1 LKEIA
6 SQGKLTPALD
16 LQIATCWVKTAL
28 EDLYLPFR
36 PKRRTRA
43 AIARERGLE
52 PLAKRILQQPKVG
65 SPSKEGASAVDPAR
79 GVPDAESALAG
90 ARDIVAEWIAERG
103 DVRACVRHEYESRG
117 ILSCRV
123 TKDYAKSPTKY
134 EAYYGFREVAHRI
147 ASHRWLAIQRGESEG
162 VLRVSISID
171 EESTARAIER
181 IVPLVPDTP
190 FAGELR
196 MAARDSLARHLGSSL
211 ESELRAHLKVRA
223 DEGAVAVFAE
233 NLKGLLLAP
242 ALGRHMVVGL
252 DPGQRTGCKCV
263 VVDDTG
269 KLLEHCVFYLV
280 SGAGALDAAKEAL
293 VSIIARRKPFAIAV
307 GNGTHGRETA
317 AFARD
322 IVRHVGCET
331 VVVLVNESG
340 ASVYS
345 ASDVAREEFPDLDL
359 TVRGAVSIARRLQ
372 DPLSELVK
380 IEPKAIGVGQYQH
393 DIEPRLL
400 TQKLGEVV
408 ETCVNSVG
416 VELNMASAE
425 LLSHVAG
432 VGHSLAKR
440 IVLYRDGKG
449 AFRTRTELLDVPG
462 LGPKTFEQCAG
473 FVRIRGG
480 SHPLDASA
488 VHPERYGLVTR
499 IAADLAIRIEDMI
512 GRPDVLE
519 RVDWPSYVS
528 DEIGLATLDD
538 IRRELEKPGRDPR
551 AAFEPPSF
559 RDDVRTVD
567 DLAPGMEIDGIVT
580 NVTAFGAF
588 VDVGVHQDGL
598 VHVSQLADHFVK
610 NPHDVVKVGD
620 RIHVRVLEVDRVR
633 QRIALTAKS
642 M

>member
-1 LKEIA
+1 
-6 SQGKLTPALD
+6 
-16 LQIATCWVKTAL
+16 
-28 EDLYLPFR
+28 
-36 PKRRTRA
+36 
-43 AIARERGLE
+43 
-52 PLAKRILQQPKVG
+52 
-65 SPSKEGASAVDPAR
+65 
-79 GVPDAESALAG
+79 
-90 ARDIVAEWIAERG
+90 
-103 DVRACVRHEYESRG
+103 
-117 ILSCRV
+117 
-123 TKDYAKSPTKY
+123 
-134 EAYYGFREVAHRI
+134 
-147 ASHRWLAIQRGESEG
+147 
-162 VLRVSISID
+162 
-171 EESTARAIER
+171 
-181 IVPLVPDTP
+181 
-190 FAGELR
+190 
-196 MAARDSLARHLGSSL
+196 
-211 ESELRAHLKVRA
+211 
-223 DEGAVAVFAE
+223 
-233 NLKGLLLAP
+233 
-242 ALGRHMVVGL
+242 
-252 DPGQRTGCKCV
+252 